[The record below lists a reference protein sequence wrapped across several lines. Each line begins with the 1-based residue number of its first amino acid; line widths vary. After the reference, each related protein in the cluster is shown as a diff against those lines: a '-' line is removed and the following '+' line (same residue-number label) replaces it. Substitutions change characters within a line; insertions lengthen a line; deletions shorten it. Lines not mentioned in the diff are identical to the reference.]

1 MSLLGVK
8 KFLRGGHVGS
18 YPVVAVLAA
27 LSVGAAI
34 PPQGSALRSLGDALN
49 SYPLAAATS
58 LAGGSFVFIIALLLS
73 NRSAIVRLFKKG
85 TCKWYFY
92 VSGTPGAC
100 YITFYSLAIEE
111 AGLVAASLAGV
122 LGIVLFVLTGWR
134 SLGPR
139 LPFAVTGAAC
149 VFAATWLVGGVAQ
162 TPSAYGVLLLALTMV
177 TGFGVS
183 WQFSTLGAMSRK
195 SSLLAA
201 AATSSVS
208 GCLSALALFAVFG
221 LLGWGAFSPVNSW
234 PTALNELWMYSCSL
248 EGVWIILIGAYA
260 SAKLGKIYPVI
271 MVSGNLLSGLIIGW
285 VVTGVTAAKLAIQ
298 MAGITVAITGVAISV
313 FDKKARQILAGLTNL
328 KAKTR
333 LANFDN

>member
-1 MSLLGVK
+1 MFLFDVK

-58 LAGGSFVFIIALLLS
+58 LAGGSIVFIAALLLS
-73 NRSAIVRLFKKG
+73 KRSAIVQLFKKG
-85 TCKWYFY
+85 TRRWYFY
-92 VSGTPGAC
+92 VSGTPGAF

-134 SLGPR
+134 SLGQR
-139 LPFAVTGAAC
+139 LPFAVAGAAC
-149 VFAATWLVGGVAQ
+149 VFVATWLVGGVAQ
-162 TPSAYGVLLLALTMV
+162 TPSTYGVLLLALTMI

-201 AATSSVS
+201 ATVSSVS
-208 GCLSALALFAVFG
+208 GCLSAIVLFGAFALF
-221 LLGWGAFSPVNSW
+221 GWGTLAAINPW
-234 PTALNELWMYSCSL
+234 PTALSDLWMYSCSL

-285 VVTGVTAAKLAIQ
+285 IVTGVSAAKLAIQ

-313 FDKKARQILAGLTNL
+313 FDKKTRQLLARAPLVGFRFTS
-328 KAKTR
+328 T
-333 LANFDN
+333 DEDV